1 MPDDE
6 RWQYLKLRT
15 VASFDSFTLSVI
27 LLVEALFIIV
37 QLSVKL
43 CGYLTL
49 IGLRGGVVG
58 RGTALQG

>member
-1 MPDDE
+1 VPDDDH
-6 RWQYLKLRT
+6 WQYLKLRM
-15 VASFDSFTLSVI
+15 VASFESFTFSVN

-49 IGLRGGVVG
+49 IVLRGGAVG